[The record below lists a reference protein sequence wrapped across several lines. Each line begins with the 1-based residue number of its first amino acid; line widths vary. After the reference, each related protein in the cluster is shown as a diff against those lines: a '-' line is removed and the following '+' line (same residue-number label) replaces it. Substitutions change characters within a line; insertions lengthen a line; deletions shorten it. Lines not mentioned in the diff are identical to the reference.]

1 MPFDL
6 SEEKNNYYEKKN
18 INIRSFH
25 DAMSQR

>member
-6 SEEKNNYYEKKN
+6 SEKRNKYYEKKD

-25 DAMSQR
+25 GAMPQR